1 MVQNLMKNCTKSTIV
16 ICAKKWY
23 KIIWKSKVSDGGVNR
38 WINKRWEEKKSK
50 KDFNVNVSN
59 EDTILT
65 LSTCANNN
73 KYRVVLHSVR
83 VK

>member
-1 MVQNLMKNCTKSTIV
+1 MLKNDIKL
-16 ICAKKWY
+16 Y
-23 KIIWKSKVSDGGVNR
+23 EKVKFQMGVNR
-38 WINKRWEEKKSK
+38 GINKRWEEKKSK

-59 EDTILT
+59 KGTILT

>member
-1 MVQNLMKNCTKSTIV
+1 MSRK
-16 ICAKKWY
+16 
-23 KIIWKSKVSDGGVNR
+23 
-38 WINKRWEEKKSK
+38 EKQKSK

>member
-1 MVQNLMKNCTKSTIV
+1 MLKSDIRL
-16 ICAKKWY
+16 Y
-23 KIIWKSKVSDGGVNR
+23 GKVKFQMRG
-38 WINKRWEEKKSK
+38 WIEELIKDEKKSK

-73 KYRVVLHSVR
+73 KYMVVLHSVR